1 MLEQNFNRTILFGCL
16 FEVTINKV
24 GQQERTAHV
33 VIAATYRNNTKIL
46 LLIQGIFND
55 TRHYQGIISIDTW
68 IIKRPMLFSL
78 SA

>member
-16 FEVTINKV
+16 FEITINKV

-55 TRHYQGIISIDTW
+55 GKLVPFNCSKCGRVII
-68 IIKRPMLFSL
+68 LFPFCGDL
-78 SA
+78 